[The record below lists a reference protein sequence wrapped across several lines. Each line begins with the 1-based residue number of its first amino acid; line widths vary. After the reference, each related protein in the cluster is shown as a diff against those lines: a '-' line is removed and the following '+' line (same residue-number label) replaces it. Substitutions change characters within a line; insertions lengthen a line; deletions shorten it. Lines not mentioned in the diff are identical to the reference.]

1 MNAGSSRTSGAQ
13 AWGTSEPSHH
23 LFPGSDDRPAWWP
36 PGSLYCSWGVWTQLG
51 SVSVASWIRAQG
63 PFPPVGTWP
72 FPWPLLPQPGQLP
85 GPAARL
91 TASGRPVAPGP
102 LHCPYQAQR
111 PRSGPTLAPEPHRL
125 LGQADP
131 RPRSAAHPVPSGR
144 PFPAAPEPFLSG
156 LRSSLLC
163 SSCRPSTKQHPHCL
177 EGWPTPLVSALCFTS
192 CGLSSPSPVPLLPQP
207 RPSPSSS
214 THTTGLSPL
223 DSALDS
229 CALGPHLL
237 CRAHTALCPCIWPTA
252 QMAPCTLGPFRTD
265 VLSTHMVN

>member
-23 LFPGSDDRPAWWP
+23 LLPGSDDRPAWWP
-36 PGSLYCSWGVWTQLG
+36 PGSLYCSWGVWTQLE
-51 SVSVASWIRAQG
+51 SVSVASWIRA
-63 PFPPVGTWP
+63 
-72 FPWPLLPQPGQLP
+72 
-85 GPAARL
+85 
-91 TASGRPVAPGP
+91 PGP
-102 LHCPYQAQR
+102 LPSCGRLALPMAPAPPAWSAPWACSPTDCQWAPCSSWPLAPPYQAQR

-192 CGLSSPSPVPLLPQP
+192 CGLSSPSPVPLLPHAS
-207 RPSPSSS
+207 PSPSSS